1 MTFGQNCVLGEESHQ
16 KYQLKRIWIMN
27 QLTMECYF
35 GKESVLS
42 TLGIFNSEPPSIKI

>member
-16 KYQLKRIWIMN
+16 KHQLKRIWIVN
-27 QLTMECYF
+27 QLTMEYYF

-42 TLGIFNSEPPSIKI
+42 TLCIFNSESPNFKI